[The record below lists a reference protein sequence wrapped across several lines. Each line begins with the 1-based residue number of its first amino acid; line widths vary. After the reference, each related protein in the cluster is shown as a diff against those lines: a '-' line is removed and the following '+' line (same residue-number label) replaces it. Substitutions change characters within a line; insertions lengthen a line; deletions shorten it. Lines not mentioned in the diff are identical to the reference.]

1 MKTNNFNEDFFL
13 QIREQE
19 AWTELSAD
27 SNFSWNEKLLER
39 NKEKVNWSKISSNSA
54 ILWSSDM
61 LDKFKSY
68 IDWSELSGSGNS
80 FLFSVDNLRKYKSH
94 WNWKELSSNSSIMWN
109 YNMID
114 EFADLINWEELINMQ
129 SHTFR
134 GQGIGDQFPIRDFF
148 EKYKSYFPIS
158 SLQKSRLWEDII
170 ENDKKELAAKVLS
183 EI

>member
-114 EFADLINWEELINMQ
+114 EFADLINWEELLGI
-129 SHTFR
+129 
-134 GQGIGDQFPIRDFF
+134 QGYGNHYPIRNLFPIRDFF
-148 EKYKSYFPIS
+148 EKYKFYFPIS
-158 SLQKSRLWEDII
+158 VLQSRLWKDII
-170 ENDKKELAAKVLS
+170 ENDKNELATKLLS
-183 EI
+183 SI